1 MSYTP
6 SVLISS
12 RQNPK
17 IKTLAK
23 LKQKKY
29 RDRLGSFLVEGYYPI
44 LFALNNDYPLEEVFV
59 CRKLLRSKFDNGAL
73 LRRLQLRGVK
83 VTEVLE
89 GVFFKL
95 SSLES
100 PEGIIAVA
108 PELRRSLKDVTFSKD
123 KPSLFVILESIE
135 KLGNLGALLR
145 LADNA
150 GATGVIVCDM
160 RADIFNPETIRS
172 SVGTFF
178 SVPVY
183 HATSQEALTWCKRNN
198 ISVLATTPS
207 ATKPYYSV
215 DLKQP
220 VGIALG
226 TEYAGLSSIWL
237 EGATEKILI
246 PMYGQANSLSV
257 TASGAIVLYE
267 AVRQRYFS

>member
-1 MSYTP
+1 M
-6 SVLISS
+6 LISS

-17 IKTLAK
+17 IRALSK

-29 RDRLGSFLVEGYYPI
+29 RDRSGSFLIEGYYPI
-44 LFALNNDYPLEEVFV
+44 LFALNNSYPLEEVFV
-59 CRKLLRSKFDNGAL
+59 CPKLLRSKFDNSSL
-73 LRRLQLRGVK
+73 LRRLQNRGVRI
-83 VTEVLE
+83 TEVLE
-89 GVFFKL
+89 GVFSKL

-100 PEGIIAVA
+100 PEGVIAVA
-108 PELRRSLKDVTFSKD
+108 PEVRRTLSDVELPRDT
-123 KPSLFVILESIE
+123 PSLFVIVESIE

-150 GATGVIVCDM
+150 CATGVIVCDM

-178 SVPVY
+178 SVSVY
-183 HATSQEALTWCKRNN
+183 HATSQEALTWCKRNK

-215 DLKQP
+215 DFRQSI
-220 VGIALG
+220 GIALG
-226 TEYAGLSSIWL
+226 TEYAGLSSVWL